1 MEILLL
7 RHFESKKNI
16 NKSFS
21 SKDNQE
27 VLTEHGINVGKN
39 VAQNIFD
46 YIKNKKHVVERI
58 YCADS
63 IRAKQSAQIIANK
76 IGVSIETDKN
86 LLSNNSGQ
94 LLGKTENEAVRIN
107 PLFMEQL
114 KLYRTGIFSSY
125 DFVKVFERED
135 KHEFEQ
141 RVNNSMQNILYDGFE
156 TLKIVVL
163 HHSSL
168 TAFIIDFARKNYNY
182 PDTFY
187 GRVDCDLGNV
197 FLLNDDKILLCNE
210 PSNKLLSV

>member
-16 NKSFS
+16 NRSFS

-27 VLTEHGINVGKN
+27 VLTEYGINVGKN

-46 YIKNKKHVVERI
+46 YIKNKEHVVERI

-182 PDTFY
+182 PDNFY